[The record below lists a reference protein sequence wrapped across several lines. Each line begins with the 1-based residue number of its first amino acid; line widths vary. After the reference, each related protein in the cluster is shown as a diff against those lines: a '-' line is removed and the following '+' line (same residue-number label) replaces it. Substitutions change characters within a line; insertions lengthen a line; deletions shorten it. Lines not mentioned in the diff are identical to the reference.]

1 MWNTLIRHS
10 LILNIRSSSHFR
22 KILSITFQVI
32 KNSEPSMFSSN
43 IDDISEVT
51 PHLYVCGKHAITDAA
66 IERLGITMIINSAK
80 ELENYASS
88 SKDIYYI
95 KIPVHDQSEA
105 LLHPYFKVLIY

>member
-1 MWNTLIRHS
+1 M
-10 LILNIRSSSHFR
+10 
-22 KILSITFQVI
+22 
-32 KNSEPSMFSSN
+32 KNSKPIMFSSN
-43 IDDISEVT
+43 MDDISEVT
-51 PHLYVCGKHAITDAA
+51 PQLYVCGKHAITDAA

>member
-1 MWNTLIRHS
+1 M
-10 LILNIRSSSHFR
+10 
-22 KILSITFQVI
+22 
-32 KNSEPSMFSSN
+32 
-43 IDDISEVT
+43 DDISEVT
-51 PHLYVCGKHAITDAA
+51 PHLYVCGEHAITDAA

-105 LLHPYFKVLIY
+105 LLQPYFKVLLDKILIFP